1 MRFMLDA
8 PDVQARVLGVAKVA
22 DRPTDKSLFW
32 RIVEEAD
39 VKIDHV
45 QRALLRYLADVG
57 GSATDFEL
65 RTRVDYPESRIRLA
79 LDGLVIEGL
88 IDLNDANGYRVASL
102 TRDGRRVA

>member
-1 MRFMLDA
+1 M
-8 PDVQARVLGVAKVA
+8 LGVAKVA

-65 RTRVDYPESRIRLA
+65 RTRIDHPESRIRLA
-79 LDGLVIEGL
+79 LEGLVNEGL
-88 IDLNDANGYRVASL
+88 IDMIPAEDYVVASL